1 MQATT
6 NKGEGQTTPLTVILA
21 CIYPGPSREGMWAT
35 MKKRLLSLPI
45 VGIDMKKL
53 VPGVLFSLFPLLYKQ
68 SRLIWMSLIVGSIVS
83 ATLPETVKAEMKDS
97 PKQVIDE
104 VWQIVNH
111 QFVDS
116 NFNRIDWRKKREELL
131 SRSYTSKAQA
141 YKAIQQALKEL
152 GDPYTRFLPPE
163 EFEALTSQTAGEIS
177 GIGIR
182 IVTDPRTQELYIA
195 DVVKKSPA
203 FQAGLKR
210 GDRIVRID
218 GQPTVLMS
226 LEKAQ
231 EALKGEI
238 GTEVSLEVVREGRPS
253 FVVKITR
260 LKFEI
265 PSLEFSLKREGEMKV
280 GYIRLEEFNSHAV
293 AQMRNAIRQLQ
304 KENPHAFVLDLRG
317 NPGGLLFASVDIA
330 RLWLAKGEIV
340 DIVDRQGGHQR
351 YSANNSALT
360 DLPLVVL
367 VDSNSASASEILAAA
382 LKENKRAILVGTNT
396 YGKGTVQSV
405 YPLSDGSGLAV
416 TISRYY
422 PPSGTNI
429 NRRGIAPDIFQ
440 PLTREEE
447 SLLTEN
453 PSLMATSRDSQYTKA
468 ISVLQNL
475 VSGKQ
480 GNRAQGTQGN
490 LLKPL

>member
-1 MQATT
+1 MV
-6 NKGEGQTTPLTVILA
+6 GGIL
-21 CIYPGPSREGMWAT
+21 
-35 MKKRLLSLPI
+35 
-45 VGIDMKKL
+45 
-53 VPGVLFSLFPLLYKQ
+53 
-68 SRLIWMSLIVGSIVS
+68 S

-111 QFVDS
+111 QFVDG
-116 NFNRIDWRKKREELL
+116 NFNRVDWRKKREELL
-131 SRSYTSKAQA
+131 NRSYTSRAQA
-141 YKAIQQALKEL
+141 YRAIQQALREL

-177 GIGIR
+177 GIGVKV
-182 IVTDPRTQELYIA
+182 VTDPRTQELYVV
-195 DVVKKSPA
+195 DVIKKSPA

-218 GQPTVLMS
+218 GKPTTLMNM
-226 LEKAQ
+226 EKAT

-238 GTEVSLEVVREGRPS
+238 GTDVTLEIVREGKPS

-260 LKFEI
+260 KQFEV
-265 PSLEFSLKREGEMKV
+265 PSLEFSLKREGDMKV

-293 AQMRNAIRQLQ
+293 AQMRNAIIQLQ
-304 KENPHAFVLDLRG
+304 RENPHAFVLDLRG

-340 DIVDRQGGHQR
+340 DIVARQGGHQR

-367 VDSNSASASEILAAA
+367 VDGNSASASEILAAA
-382 LKENKRAILVGTNT
+382 LKENKRAIVVGTNT

-405 YPLSDGSGLAV
+405 YPLSDGSGVAV

-429 NRRGIAPDIFQ
+429 NKKGITPDIFQ
-440 PLTREEE
+440 PLTKEEE
-447 SLLTEN
+447 VLLNQN
-453 PSLMATSRDSQYTKA
+453 PSLLATAKDSQYNKA
-468 ISVLQNL
+468 ISVLRGLLSARKTGQ
-475 VSGKQ
+475 KE
-480 GNRAQGTQGN
+480 NRQI
-490 LLKPL
+490 P